1 MKLRLL
7 LAGLLTLMT
16 GLTHANDLSEWKPLL
31 SVTELHELLEED
43 PFAAT
48 VVDIRALDAKE
59 PEASYNAGH
68 IPGAISS
75 PYATWRGQPDNPG
88 KFVTQDKLT
97 WLVQAIGADIDT
109 PVVVVHR
116 GDSYSDFGAAARV
129 YWSLKTAGL
138 TQLAILNGGF
148 QAWKQAGLPISTEL
162 ETPLPSDFPATIQL
176 NWLAQ
181 ATEVEAQLN
190 KPEVQLLDARPDDF
204 FEGFSWHPAA
214 SKPGT
219 IAGAVAFDNE
229 RWFRSGGPLLESPER
244 LQSLVQENKLGKAEI
259 TVSFCNTGH
268 WAATN
273 WFVLSEIAG
282 KQNVKLY
289 PESLVEWSTANLP
302 MDNVPNRLQWAW
314 ISTKQ
319 WLISKFN

>member
-7 LAGLLTLMT
+7 LIGLLTLIT
-16 GLTHANDLSEWKPLL
+16 SVTFASELSNWKPLL
-31 SVTELHELLEED
+31 SVDKLHELLEED

-59 PEASYNAGH
+59 PDASYNAGH

-88 KFVTQDKLT
+88 KFITQDKLT
-97 WLVQAIGADIDT
+97 WLVQALGAEADT

-138 TQLAILNGGF
+138 TNLAILNGGF
-148 QAWKQAGLPISTEL
+148 QAWKQSGLPISTEL
-162 ETPLPSDFPATIQL
+162 ETPLPSDFPAQIQPH
-176 NWLAQ
+176 WLAQ
-181 ATEVEAQLN
+181 TAEVEAYLN
-190 KPEVQLLDARPDDF
+190 KPGFQVLDARPDSF
-204 FEGFSWHPAA
+204 FAGLSWHPAA

-229 RWFRSGGPLLESPER
+229 RWFHSGGPLLESPER
-244 LQSLVQENKLGKAEI
+244 LQNLVQENKLGQAEI

-302 MDNVPNRLQWAW
+302 MDNVPNRLEWAW
-314 ISTKQ
+314 LSTKQ
-319 WLISKFN
+319 WLVSKFN